1 MLIRRRILRHGSRI
15 TVRDGGLLQRC
26 IDLLGDGDNIAQ
38 RRRIGRELIREGGA
52 SFPDGRQLGTR
63 RGSRV
68 AGGGLWQV
76 LGKLTQFGTNYRL
89 GIVGAQHVEVIQYG
103 RFGVLLAV

>member
-38 RRRIGRELIREGGA
+38 RLSLIHISE
-52 SFPDGRQLGTR
+52 PTR
-63 RGSRV
+63 RYAIS
-68 AGGGLWQV
+68 
-76 LGKLTQFGTNYRL
+76 Y
-89 GIVGAQHVEVIQYG
+89 
-103 RFGVLLAV
+103 AVFCLNKKFNEA